1 MMIHISPPHQ
11 HGGDSIRATM
21 LSVMIALLP
30 ATLCAVWLFG
40 WLAVWQIMTCMGVC
54 MLGEWVALRMM
65 ARPSRLSDGSAA
77 LTGLLLALTLP
88 ALVPWWMTVC
98 GSLFAII
105 LGKQLYGGLGYNPFN
120 PALSARVILLISFPL
135 AMTSWLL
142 PAATM
147 PAAVDLYDVTTTL
160 TLFFGGVE
168 SLGLTL
174 DGMTAATPLGYI
186 KTDAMQ
192 GIAVAASLQAHDYSY
207 FNAFV
212 GNEGGSL
219 GETSAL
225 ALLIGGILMLARG
238 TIRWHIPV
246 TYIATVAVLAAIF
259 HAVDAD
265 RFAPPLFHVLAGG
278 LLLCAFFMATD
289 PVSSPMTV
297 QGHIVFGIGCG
308 LLTWVIRTWGGY
320 PEGAMFAVLLM
331 NCTVP
336 LIDQY
341 CRPRVYGHR

>member
-1 MMIHISPPHQ
+1 MMIHISPPHK

-21 LSVMIALLP
+21 LSVIIALLP

-40 WLAVWQIMTCMGVC
+40 WLAVWQIVTCMGVC
-54 MLGEWVALRMM
+54 MVGEWVALRMM
-65 ARPSRLSDGSAA
+65 VRPSRLSDGSAA

-105 LGKQLYGGLGYNPFN
+105 LAKQLYGGLGYNPFN

-142 PAATM
+142 PAATL
-147 PAAVDLYDVTTTL
+147 PAAVDLYDVATTL
-160 TLFFGGVE
+160 KLFFGGVE

-174 DGMTAATPLGYI
+174 DGITAATPLGYI

-192 GIAVAASLQAHDYSY
+192 GIGVAASLQAHDYSY

-225 ALLIGGILMLARG
+225 ALLIGGIMMLARG

-246 TYIATVAVLAAIF
+246 TYIATVAVLAAVF
-259 HAVDAD
+259 HAVDAE

-297 QGHIVFGIGCG
+297 RGHIVFGIGCG

-341 CRPRVYGHR
+341 CRPRVYGHG